1 MEKGFYYQFSIYIY
15 SHIYF
20 HSQVWADWKISI
32 KRKLLQIKNDQ
43 PVALNP
49 AEKSIAEL
57 CGFYNKAEII
67 RKSTRYPREQDDKSN
82 VKINLRNFLSGASSS
97 QIKTEIVNVA
107 AKQKSSTRPDQPKK
121 TIKANANKGKLK
133 GKRSADLDADLPDG
147 KRKRS
152 RYTNSLEDNCGA
164 SNSLMTRVADSLDAM
179 RLTMEE
185 QKNAMLQHFKRI
197 EEIELKKLEA
207 LKTAKK

>member
-1 MEKGFYYQFSIYIY
+1 M
-15 SHIYF
+15 
-20 HSQVWADWKISI
+20 
-32 KRKLLQIKNDQ
+32 QIKNDQ